1 MAGGPN
7 DPQGPGDEPVDD
19 EPDDLDLEVDGDAED
34 DEEPE
39 PEEVA
44 SEPEPRAEPPRLTRR
59 QRQEANWR
67 ERARQAEVERDF
79 YRNQTQQQPRPQQ
92 DPQIL
97 AQQRQQEYDRIAMLP
112 PNEQVAALHQLMQ
125 RENALTQLQMFDHN
139 DRRDFDALKSQFPA
153 AQRLA
158 TQVEQILQQQR
169 AQGIYQFSRSQIFD
183 ALYGNEVRT
192 QGVRTQDRRARNG
205 EARVARQTVRP
216 NGRRGD
222 VGGGAR
228 RGRTQEDADIALL
241 RGTRLEDM

>member
-19 EPDDLDLEVDGDAED
+19 EPDDLDLEVDGDAE

-79 YRNQTQQQPRPQQ
+79 YRSQTQQAPRPQVDQ
-92 DPQIL
+92 QQL
-97 AQQRQQEYDRIAMLP
+97 QQQRQQEYDRIAMLP

-139 DRRDFDALKSQFPA
+139 DRRDFEALQAQFPEA
-153 AQRLA
+153 RPFA

-183 ALYGNEVRT
+183 ALWGNEDRT
-192 QGVRTQDRRARNG
+192 QRMRGQQRRARNG

-216 NGRRGD
+216 TGRRGD

-228 RGRTQEDADIALL
+228 RGRSQEDADIALL
-241 RGTRLEDM
+241 RGARLDEM